1 MIFRRGKGPISPSPD
16 KEVKMKKIAK
26 ITSLIFISTLIIT
39 LRYIPV
45 YADGAE
51 DWQAFLKEECTN
63 PRTSNHYHEIDD
75 SYIYTDPSTG
85 IILFGIK
92 CGQCKKEYIGDI
104 NDFLKC
110 KIYPWSYYAGRSYSI
125 ARTMQGYF
133 DEECPQ
139 GGYHTFQATY
149 QYSGSDKWKVDM
161 ECTKCGRIVNKFYTT
176 TLCDLDNHLTEDYVA
191 IVPTPTP
198 DPDILEPDPDP
209 DPEPEPEPEPYVP
222 QPIVVY
228 DGMETISE
236 NSLRFYEDVGN
247 EFRELNGNVYAL
259 SLSVNRI
266 DERLKTLDEIKEL
279 TASVSSNTAELVR
292 LNTNDI
298 NNEEMLNQ
306 LSGNIEALNTR
317 LTELSVYLGYFFAFM
332 IFLIIVIIFR
342 ATWKLIDKYLLNQTL
357 R

>member
-1 MIFRRGKGPISPSPD
+1 
-16 KEVKMKKIAK
+16 MKKISK
-26 ITSLIFISTLIIT
+26 VLSIVILSTLINFIMIVT
-39 LRYIPV
+39 V
-45 YADGAE
+45 FADGAE

-110 KIYPWSYYAGRSYSI
+110 KIYPWSYYAGRSYSM

-139 GGYHTFQATY
+139 GGYHAFQATY

-161 ECTKCGRIVNKFYTT
+161 ECTKCGRVVNKFYTT

-191 IVPTPTP
+191 YVPTPTP
-198 DPDILEPDPDP
+198 DPEIIIDPDPTPEPDPTP
-209 DPEPEPEPEPYVP
+209 DPGPTPTP
-222 QPIVVY
+222 
-228 DGMETISE
+228 ETIPYDDTELRERMDEIENRIQSLSE
-236 NSLRFYEDVGN
+236 NQINDEVCLRLEQ
-247 EFRELNGNVYAL
+247 L
-259 SLSVNRI
+259 SLSVNQIENRMV
-266 DERLKTLDEIKEL
+266 DTNNHLAEIEYYTK
-279 TASVSSNTAELVR
+279 SVSANTAELVR
-292 LNTNDI
+292 LSKNDI

-306 LSGNIEALNTR
+306 LSGNIEDLNTR
-317 LTELSVYLGYFFAFM
+317 LTELSIYLGYFFAFM
-332 IFLIIVIIFR
+332 IFIIIVIIFK
-342 ATWKLIDKYLLNQTL
+342 ATWKLIEKYLLNATIK
-357 R
+357 